1 MTERTLMLIKPDGV
15 KRGKIGEIIRRIEN
29 KGYQIIAMKM
39 VVPTEKL
46 LNSHYAEHVGK
57 PYYPSLV
64 NYMLSGPVVVMI
76 GEGTNIISGWRTLM
90 GETNPTKVG
99 EGTNIISGW
108 RTLMG
113 ETNPTK
119 AAPGT
124 IRGDLGREWEEK
136 AMMNIVHGSDSVL
149 SAEREINLWFT

>member
-29 KGYQIIAMKM
+29 KGYQIIDMKM

-90 GETNPTKVG
+90 GETNPTK
-99 EGTNIISGW
+99 
-108 RTLMG
+108 
-113 ETNPTK
+113 

-136 AMMNIVHGSDSVL
+136 AMMNIVHGSDSAM

>member
-1 MTERTLMLIKPDGV
+1 
-15 KRGKIGEIIRRIEN
+15 
-29 KGYQIIAMKM
+29 MKM

-46 LNSHYAEHVGK
+46 LNLHYAEHVGK
-57 PYYPSLV
+57 SYYPSLV
-64 NYMLSGPVVVMI
+64 SYMMSGPVVVMI
-76 GEGTNIISGWRTLM
+76 
-90 GETNPTKVG
+90 G

>member
-15 KRGKIGEIIRRIEN
+15 KRGKMGEIIRRIEN
-29 KGYQIIAMKM
+29 KGYQISAMKM
-39 VVPTEKL
+39 VVPTEEL
-46 LNSHYAEHVGK
+46 LNLHYAEHVGK

-64 NYMLSGPVVVMI
+64 NYMMSGPVVVMI
-76 GEGTNIISGWRTLM
+76 GEGTNIIL
-90 GETNPTKVG
+90 
-99 EGTNIISGW
+99 GW

-124 IRGDLGREWEEK
+124 IRGDLGREWDGE
-136 AMMNIVHGSDSVL
+136 AMMNLVHGSDSL
-149 SAEREINLWFT
+149 SSAKREINLWFT

>member
-15 KRGKIGEIIRRIEN
+15 KRGKIGEIVRRIEN
-29 KGYQIIAMKM
+29 KGYQIIDMKM

-64 NYMLSGPVVVMI
+64 NYMMSGPVVVMI
-76 GEGTNIISGWRTLM
+76 
-90 GETNPTKVG
+90 G

-136 AMMNIVHGSDSVL
+136 AMMNIVHGSDSAM

>member
-46 LNSHYAEHVGK
+46 LNLHYAEHVGK
-57 PYYPSLV
+57 SYYPSLV

-76 GEGTNIISGWRTLM
+76 
-90 GETNPTKVG
+90 G

>member
-46 LNSHYAEHVGK
+46 LNLHYAEHVGK

-64 NYMLSGPVVVMI
+64 NYMMSGPVVVMI
-76 GEGTNIISGWRTLM
+76 
-90 GETNPTKVG
+90 G

>member
-46 LNSHYAEHVGK
+46 LNLHYAEHVGK
-57 PYYPSLV
+57 SYYPSLV
-64 NYMLSGPVVVMI
+64 SYMMSGPVVVMI
-76 GEGTNIISGWRTLM
+76 
-90 GETNPTKVG
+90 G

>member
-29 KGYQIIAMKM
+29 KGYQIIDMKM

-64 NYMLSGPVVVMI
+64 NYMMSGPVVVMI
-76 GEGTNIISGWRTLM
+76 
-90 GETNPTKVG
+90 G

>member
-46 LNSHYAEHVGK
+46 LNLHYAEHVGK
-57 PYYPSLV
+57 SYYPSLV
-64 NYMLSGPVVVMI
+64 SYMMSGPVVVMI
-76 GEGTNIISGWRTLM
+76 
-90 GETNPTKVG
+90 G

-124 IRGDLGREWEEK
+124 IRGDLGREWDDE
-136 AMMNIVHGSDSVL
+136 AMMNIVHGSD
-149 SAEREINLWFT
+149 

>member
-29 KGYQIIAMKM
+29 KGYQIIDMKM

-46 LNSHYAEHVGK
+46 LNLHYAEHVGK
-57 PYYPSLV
+57 SYYPSLV
-64 NYMLSGPVVVMI
+64 SYMMSGPVVVMI
-76 GEGTNIISGWRTLM
+76 
-90 GETNPTKVG
+90 G

>member
-46 LNSHYAEHVGK
+46 LNLHYAEHVGK
-57 PYYPSLV
+57 SYYPSLV
-64 NYMLSGPVVVMI
+64 SYMMSGPVVVMI
-76 GEGTNIISGWRTLM
+76 
-90 GETNPTKVG
+90 G

-149 SAEREINLWFT
+149 SAECEINLWFT

>member
-29 KGYQIIAMKM
+29 KGYKIIAMKM

-46 LNSHYAEHVGK
+46 LNLHYAEHVGK
-57 PYYPSLV
+57 SYYPSLV
-64 NYMLSGPVVVMI
+64 SYMMSGPVVVMI
-76 GEGTNIISGWRTLM
+76 
-90 GETNPTKVG
+90 G

>member
-29 KGYQIIAMKM
+29 KGYQIIDMKM

-90 GETNPTKVG
+90 GETNPTK
-99 EGTNIISGW
+99 
-108 RTLMG
+108 
-113 ETNPTK
+113 

-124 IRGDLGREWEEK
+124 IRSDLGREWEEK
-136 AMMNIVHGSDSVL
+136 AMMNIVHGSDSAM

>member
-1 MTERTLMLIKPDGV
+1 MLIKPDGV

-29 KGYQIIAMKM
+29 KGYQIIDMKM

-64 NYMLSGPVVVMI
+64 NYMMSGPVVVMI
-76 GEGTNIISGWRTLM
+76 
-90 GETNPTKVG
+90 G

-136 AMMNIVHGSDSVL
+136 AMMNIVHGSDSAM

>member
-29 KGYQIIAMKM
+29 KGYQIIDMKM

-46 LNSHYAEHVGK
+46 LNLHYAEHVGK

-64 NYMLSGPVVVMI
+64 NYMMSGPVVVMI
-76 GEGTNIISGWRTLM
+76 
-90 GETNPTKVG
+90 G

-136 AMMNIVHGSDSVL
+136 AMMNIVHGSDSAM
-149 SAEREINLWFT
+149 SAEHEINLWFT

>member
-29 KGYQIIAMKM
+29 KGYQIIDMKM

-76 GEGTNIISGWRTLM
+76 
-90 GETNPTKVG
+90 G

>member
-46 LNSHYAEHVGK
+46 LNLHYAEHVGK
-57 PYYPSLV
+57 SYYPSLV
-64 NYMLSGPVVVMI
+64 SYMMSGPVVVMI
-76 GEGTNIISGWRTLM
+76 
-90 GETNPTKVG
+90 G

-136 AMMNIVHGSDSVL
+136 AMMNIVHGSDSAM

>member
-29 KGYQIIAMKM
+29 KGYQIIDMKM

-46 LNSHYAEHVGK
+46 LNLHYAEHVGK

-64 NYMLSGPVVVMI
+64 NYMMSGPVVVMI
-76 GEGTNIISGWRTLM
+76 
-90 GETNPTKVG
+90 G

>member
-46 LNSHYAEHVGK
+46 LNLHYAEHVGK

-64 NYMLSGPVVVMI
+64 NYMMSGPVVVMI
-76 GEGTNIISGWRTLM
+76 
-90 GETNPTKVG
+90 G

-136 AMMNIVHGSDSVL
+136 AMMNIVHGSDSAM

>member
-46 LNSHYAEHVGK
+46 LNLHYAEHVDK
-57 PYYPSLV
+57 SYYPSLV
-64 NYMLSGPVVVMI
+64 SYMMSGPVVVMI
-76 GEGTNIISGWRTLM
+76 
-90 GETNPTKVG
+90 G

>member
-15 KRGKIGEIIRRIEN
+15 KRGKMGEIIRRIEN
-29 KGYQIIAMKM
+29 KGYQISAMKM
-39 VVPTEKL
+39 VVPTEEL
-46 LNSHYAEHVGK
+46 LNLHYAEHVGK

-64 NYMLSGPVVVMI
+64 NYMMSGPVVVMI
-76 GEGTNIISGWRTLM
+76 
-90 GETNPTKVG
+90 G

-136 AMMNIVHGSDSVL
+136 AMMNIVHGSDSAM

>member
-46 LNSHYAEHVGK
+46 LNLHYAEHVGK

-76 GEGTNIISGWRTLM
+76 
-90 GETNPTKVG
+90 G

>member
-29 KGYQIIAMKM
+29 KGYQIIDMKM

-46 LNSHYAEHVGK
+46 LNLHYAEHVGK

-64 NYMLSGPVVVMI
+64 NYMMSGPVVVMI
-76 GEGTNIISGWRTLM
+76 
-90 GETNPTKVG
+90 G

-136 AMMNIVHGSDSVL
+136 AMMNIVHGSDSAM

>member
-46 LNSHYAEHVGK
+46 LNLHYAEHVGK
-57 PYYPSLV
+57 SYYPSLV
-64 NYMLSGPVVVMI
+64 SYMMSGPVVVMI
-76 GEGTNIISGWRTLM
+76 
-90 GETNPTKVG
+90 G

-136 AMMNIVHGSDSVL
+136 AMINIVHGSDSAM

>member
-15 KRGKIGEIIRRIEN
+15 KRGEIGEIIRRIEN

-90 GETNPTKVG
+90 GETNPTK
-99 EGTNIISGW
+99 
-108 RTLMG
+108 
-113 ETNPTK
+113 

-136 AMMNIVHGSDSVL
+136 AMMNIVHGSDSAM

>member
-29 KGYQIIAMKM
+29 KGYQIIDMKM

-64 NYMLSGPVVVMI
+64 NYMMSGPVVVMI
-76 GEGTNIISGWRTLM
+76 
-90 GETNPTKVG
+90 G

-136 AMMNIVHGSDSVL
+136 AMMNIVHGSDSAM

>member
-15 KRGKIGEIIRRIEN
+15 KRGKSGEIIRRIEN
-29 KGYQIIAMKM
+29 KGYQIIDMKM

-90 GETNPTKVG
+90 GETNPTK
-99 EGTNIISGW
+99 
-108 RTLMG
+108 
-113 ETNPTK
+113 

-136 AMMNIVHGSDSVL
+136 AMMNIVHGSDSAM